1 LLGLYDRPHL
11 GWVAI
16 DVHLGTTRL
25 HREALSGVE
34 PAKLNCTAVGYP
46 AHGSAQGI
54 DLPHKTAFGQTTH
67 RWVARQTP
75 NVIEV
80 HGDHS
85 DRGAQPRRSQCSLTA
100 RMTTSNYYYIK

>member
-1 LLGLYDRPHL
+1 LRPQAPHSRSL
-11 GWVAI
+11 ASI
-16 DVHLGTTRL
+16 EHT
-25 HREALSGVE
+25 
-34 PAKLNCTAVGYP
+34 KLNAARIGNPT
-46 AHGSAQGI
+46 HQTIQGI

-100 RMTTSNYYYIK
+100 RMTTTNN